1 MCPLRHE
8 FNHRISLSD
17 AIILRQRLDAFLERD
32 EHGNNGEYR
41 VRSLYFDTPSDR
53 ALREKEDGVARREK
67 FRLRYYG
74 ENPGFIR
81 LEKKG
86 KISGMCRKKQE
97 VIDSDQAEALLY
109 PDSFV
114 TVRPGQKLLKEF
126 VDKRA
131 GSGLSAKSV
140 VDYDR
145 TAWVFEPGN
154 VRITIDEDIHSDFPE
169 SFLDGQSRPVP
180 CTDEY
185 AVLEVK
191 WDDALPDF
199 IRKLVQLGNRQTSA
213 YSKYEQSRRYF

>member
-8 FNHRISLSD
+8 FKHRISLSD

-32 EHGNNGEYR
+32 EHGSDGEYR

-53 ALREKEDGVARREK
+53 ALREKEDGVAKREK

-74 ENPGFIR
+74 ENTGFIR
-81 LEKKG
+81 LEKKE
-86 KISGMCRKKQE
+86 KISGMCRKSQE
-97 VIDSDQAEALLY
+97 IIDADQAEALLY

-114 TVRPGQKLLKEF
+114 TVRPGQKLLREL

-131 GSGLSAKSV
+131 GSGLFAKSV

-154 VRITIDEDIHSDFPE
+154 IRITIDEDMRGDFPE
-169 SFLDGQSRPVP
+169 NFLDPGSRPVP
-180 CTDEY
+180 CSDAY
-185 AVLEVK
+185 AILEVK
-191 WDDALPDF
+191 WDNGLPEF
-199 IRKLVQLGNRQTSA
+199 IRQLVQLGNRQTSA

>member
-8 FNHRISLSD
+8 FKHRISLSD

-32 EHGNNGEYR
+32 EHGQNGEYR

-67 FRLRYYG
+67 FRLRYYR
-74 ENPGFIR
+74 EDPGFIR
-81 LEKKG
+81 LEKKE
-86 KISGMCRKKQE
+86 KLNGMCRKRSE
-97 VIDSDQAEALLY
+97 VIDEDQAEALLY
-109 PDSFV
+109 PAGDV
-114 TVRPGQKLLKEF
+114 TVRPGQRLLQEL
-126 VDKRA
+126 VNKRA
-131 GSGLSAKSV
+131 GSGLLAKSV

-154 VRITIDEDIHSDFPE
+154 IRITIDEDIHSDFPE
-169 SFLDGQSRPVP
+169 NFLDGTSRPVP
-180 CTDEY
+180 CMDEF

-191 WDDALPDF
+191 WDDHLPDF
-199 IRKLVQLGNRQTSA
+199 IRQLVQLGNRQTSA